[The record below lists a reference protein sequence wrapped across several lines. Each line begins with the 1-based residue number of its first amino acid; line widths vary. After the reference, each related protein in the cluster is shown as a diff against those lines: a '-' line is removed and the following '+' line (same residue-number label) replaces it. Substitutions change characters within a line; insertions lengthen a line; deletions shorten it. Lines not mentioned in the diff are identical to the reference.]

1 MTLKRVFSFSI
12 RIRMPPVFRGNG
24 RHILYHDNNDT
35 KDKSK
40 TYTLSTYNQMKDS
53 ELIRTFINT
62 YFLYDLIRKFPLSI
76 EKDSMEWC
84 EGHNKTPAPVHM
96 PKLYK

>member
-1 MTLKRVFSFSI
+1 
-12 RIRMPPVFRGNG
+12 
-24 RHILYHDNNDT
+24 
-35 KDKSK
+35 
-40 TYTLSTYNQMKDS
+40 MKDS

-96 PKLYK
+96 PRLYK